1 MGNLKISKTKKKK
14 NTKGTSGMPNWLLSL
29 IISVVLIAVVA
40 TCVFYFITS
49 AGLQMRWTTAVELD
63 GYKVNVNMMS
73 YYQKM
78 TYENFINQ
86 QYETFGYYASYMGE
100 DATFDDYLEQ
110 YVGYNRELDP
120 ASQSY
125 TADDESGDTYKT
137 WHDYFVA
144 QTVESVKELLMY
156 RAEAEKLGIELDKE
170 EIESINADI
179 DAWIEEF
186 RASQGGYPEKD
197 IVSMYYGKSVRRT
210 DIVDA
215 MKLSVL
221 ASKCSNKISTDIEE
235 SITDEDVTKEYD
247 ENKNNYNFVDY
258 ASYNFEV
265 SYADVISE
273 ELGAD
278 KKADDLTDEEKAK
291 VLAAYKAKIEEA
303 RAKAAELA
311 SKTELKDFQS
321 FIINDAATSE
331 YDGLADSKIATLAS
345 DKKPSEE
352 DLKTIKDKTISAVI
366 AEVTE
371 GKDTVTD
378 DVVETSSEA
387 KEGEEAT
394 KTYTIYG
401 ISITS
406 EFATAIRDVKSSL
419 FDRALTESTVSEKA
433 TYVAP
438 YEDEDGNEEKD
449 TRSEWLFNADRKAN
463 EITTLEEGD
472 GANGAEVAVS
482 TEKFTAE
489 VLYITKTAYRDETS
503 CRDVA
508 YIIYATEDAAKKAI
522 EAIGKIEDLNKDK
535 FLEVAN
541 DESNLAAGSD
551 FAEEY
556 CIGESGETNLDAWLT
571 DAEVGSYTEEPIL
584 MSDGSAYMVAFYAS
598 EGEMKAWQ
606 YTVKSTLHS
615 NRYTDRTEEMQE
627 AYASHIIVYD
637 KALAKI
643 ESTYY

>member
-40 TCVFYFITS
+40 TCVFYFIAS
-49 AGLQMRWTTAVELD
+49 AGLQMRWTTAMELD

-73 YYQKM
+73 YYYQK
-78 TYENFINQ
+78 TQDNFINQ
-86 QYETFGYYASYMGE
+86 HYQAYSTYASFMGE
-100 DATFDDYLEQ
+100 DYTF
-110 YVGYNRELDP
+110 
-120 ASQSY
+120 
-125 TADDESGDTYKT
+125 K
-137 WHDYFVA
+137 DYFKQAEIEYDPYLKPEEQDYKEDDNNGDEYKKWSDYFLA

-197 IVSMYYGKSVRRT
+197 IISMNYGKSVRRT

-221 ASKCSNKISTDIEE
+221 ASKCSNKINADIEE

-258 ASYNFEV
+258 ASYAFEV

-419 FDRALTESTVSEKA
+419 FTSATQGSTVNEEA
-433 TYVAP
+433 TYIAP
-438 YEDEDGNEEKD
+438 HENEDGEEEKD
-449 TRSEWLFNADRKAN
+449 ALSEWLFSADRKAN

-489 VLYITKTAYRDETS
+489 VLYITKTAYKDETP

-508 YIIYATEDAAKKAI
+508 YMVYASEDAAKKAI
-522 EAIGKIEDLNKDK
+522 EAIKGIENLDKDK

-541 DESNLAAGSD
+541 DEENPAIGSE

-556 CIGESGETNLDAWLT
+556 AEGTSGESALDEWLFN
-571 DAEVGSYTEEPIL
+571 AEVGSYTAKPIA
-584 MSDGSAYMVAFYAS
+584 MSNGSSYRVAFY
-598 EGEMKAWQ
+598 EGESTLLKWQ
-606 YTVKSTLHS
+606 YMVKADIHS
-615 NRYTDRTEEMQE
+615 ERYTERRDEMTENFESNILIFNE
-627 AYASHIIVYD
+627 AI
-637 KALAKI
+637 AKI
-643 ESTYY
+643 GQ

>member
-49 AGLQMRWTTAVELD
+49 AGLQMRWTTAMELD

-110 YVGYNRELDP
+110 YVGYNRKLDP

-221 ASKCSNKISTDIEE
+221 ASKCSNKISTNIEE
-235 SITDEDVTKEYD
+235 SITDEDVNKEYD

-258 ASYNFEV
+258 ASYAFEV

-331 YDGLADSKIATLAS
+331 YDGLADSKITTLAS

-371 GKDTVTD
+371 DKDAVTD

-406 EFATAIRDVKSSL
+406 EFATAIKDVKSSL

-438 YEDEDGNEEKD
+438 HENEDGEEEKD
-449 TRSEWLFNADRKAN
+449 ARSEWLFSADRKTN

-489 VLYITKTAYRDETS
+489 VLYITKTAYRDETP

-541 DESNLAAGSD
+541 DESNPAADSD

-571 DAEVGSYTEEPIL
+571 DAEIGSYTEEPIL
-584 MSDGSAYMVAFYAS
+584 MSSGSAYMVAFYEG